1 MSKLWRI
8 HDIEIKQHSYWDH
21 IEQFILSEDTYPHY
35 SIFCIING
43 TFDYKLLGE
52 SGQAELGDVILCPP
66 NIPLKRK
73 AITPLQFHFF
83 QFIYKGLEEEQMPV
97 GLLTFKDKERL
108 MSTYERL
115 KDIAFDE
122 SGHSNKWKAHLLSDI
137 FQIYSMENQLVTIE
151 EEPKIHDS
159 IINEALHHIHEHAFT
174 DISIKKLSSEL
185 NLSSVQFT
193 RRFQASV
200 GVSPIDYLTSLRL
213 RRARTLLLETDYTI
227 EDIAVRCGYN
237 NGFYF
242 SRIFSKK
249 MKMSP
254 SQFRKTH
261 KI

>member
-1 MSKLWRI
+1 MSELWRI
-8 HDIEIKQHSYWDH
+8 NDIQIKQHSYWDH
-21 IEQFILSEDTYPHY
+21 IEDFILSEDTYPHY
-35 SIFCIING
+35 SIFCIMNG
-43 TFDYKLLGE
+43 TFDYKVLGE
-52 SGQAELGDVILCPP
+52 SGQAEPGDIILCPP
-66 NIPLKRK
+66 HIPLKRK
-73 AITPLQFHFF
+73 AVTPLKFHFF
-83 QFIYKGLEEEQMPV
+83 QFTYRGLSGEQLPV
-97 GLLTFKDKERL
+97 GLLQFKDTERL

-115 KDIAFDE
+115 KDIAFNE
-122 SGHSNKWKAHLLSDI
+122 SEHSNHWKAHLLTDI

-151 EEPKIHDS
+151 EEPKIYDT
-159 IINEALHHIHEHAFT
+159 IINQALSHIHEQAYT
-174 DISIKKLSSEL
+174 EISIRELSTYI
-185 NLSSVQFT
+185 NLSPVQFT

-213 RRARTLLLETDYTI
+213 RKARTLLLETDCTI

-254 SQFRKTH
+254 SQFRRTH